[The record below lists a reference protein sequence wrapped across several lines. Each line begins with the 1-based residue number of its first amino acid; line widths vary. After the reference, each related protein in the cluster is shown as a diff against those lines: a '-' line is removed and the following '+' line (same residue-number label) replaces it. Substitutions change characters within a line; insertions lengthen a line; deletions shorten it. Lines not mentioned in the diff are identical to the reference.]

1 MTSKQKTYIVEE
13 EKKEWSYLGEVLGF
27 LGIAL
32 IGFLGILEVIGN
44 EEFIWSFIS
53 SGTIFMVYF
62 YCAMFDSLPKLID
75 NKKTVEKEV
84 KLKEVKNG
92 SRKTKKR
99 V

>member
-32 IGFLGILEVIGN
+32 IGFLGMVEVIRN
-44 EEFIWSFIS
+44 EELIWSCLS
-53 SGTIFMVYF
+53 SGTIFMIFFF
-62 YCAMFDSLPKLID
+62 YAMFDSLPNLI
-75 NKKTVEKEV
+75 NKKKTVEKEV

-92 SRKTKKR
+92 RRKS
-99 V
+99 